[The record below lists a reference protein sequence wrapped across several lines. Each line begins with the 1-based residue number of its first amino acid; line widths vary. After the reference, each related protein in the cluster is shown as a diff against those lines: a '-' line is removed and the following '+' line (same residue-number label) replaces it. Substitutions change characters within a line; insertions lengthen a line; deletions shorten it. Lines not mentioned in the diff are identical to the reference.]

1 KRSLWR
7 SRAPPRHNPGT
18 CLAALAV
25 VAKGGRVRALF
36 CGVRGSTPVADAA
49 FLRYGGSTSCV
60 AISDGDAQ
68 PRLVLDAGTGLMRLS
83 ASLGNEPFVGSIVLS
98 HLHWDHT
105 HGMPFFAAGL
115 RPGSRVR
122 VLLPAGNADPEE

>member
-1 KRSLWR
+1 PIRGTGP
-7 SRAPPRHNPGT
+7 AVPPEGS
-18 CLAALAV
+18 AM
-25 VAKGGRVRALF
+25 RVHF

-60 AISDGDAQ
+60 AVSRGDAE

-83 ASLGNEPFVGSIVLS
+83 AMLGPRPFGRTLLLS

-105 HGMPFFAAGL
+105 HGLPFFAAG
-115 RPGSRVR
+115 
-122 VLLPAGNADPEE
+122 